1 MGENLWMFGIALTLG
16 AVITLFGVI
25 IGSWIMFKG
34 KSTQPNEKFL
44 GGQAKGEVFSIPD
57 VDDLAEFPGEPSK
70 DEEHI
75 LKKTGEFLK
84 TLSGGKE

>member
-1 MGENLWMFGIALTLG
+1 MLDIWTILILIALGGIIFALGVLLG
-16 AVITLFGVI
+16 AFV
-25 IGSWIMFKG
+25 MFKG

-44 GGQAKGEVFSIPD
+44 GGQAKGEIFSIPD

-84 TLSGGKE
+84 TLSGGK